1 VAFQDHVGV
10 LHHPHPF
17 FQVQQAF
24 QAVFLFHLVFPA
36 EAGCLMDLALQEVC
50 LLRDEARLLREALQ
64 GRLLVQLV
72 FQLACLGVCLRDL
85 QFDHAIFV

>member
-1 VAFQDHVGV
+1 
-10 LHHPHPF
+10 
-17 FQVQQAF
+17 
-24 QAVFLFHLVFPA
+24 
-36 EAGCLMDLALQEVC
+36 MDLALQEVC

>member
-24 QAVFLFHLVFPA
+24 QAVFLLHLVFPA
-36 EAGCLMDLALQEVC
+36 EAGCLMDLALQGVR
-50 LLRDEARLLREALQ
+50 LLREKYPLLREALQ
-64 GRLLVQLV
+64 GGLLVQFV
-72 FQLACLGVCLRDL
+72 FQLACLWVCLRDL
-85 QFDHAIFV
+85 QFDYAIFV